1 MKLRDYARE
10 AWRRLALELD
20 AREWRRRTSPLAVAS
35 GSGTKKVL
43 FCDAV
48 WMLAAAKIESL
59 IAAGL
64 ATRGYVPVLILPAR
78 NRAVEAAFA
87 ATHPLAE
94 IHTIDDKLD
103 ANALARARRE
113 AEPLVA
119 DASFAALAALEIDG
133 FRVGR
138 SALSSVVRRL
148 RVGRLDDGDPAHRAA
163 VEAALARSIATMH
176 VAKEL
181 VARIAPD
188 LAVFLERGYTPA
200 GEFFDACVLAGVDT
214 VQWLGAPQSDRLL
227 FKRYR
232 RETRSD
238 HPLALDDATWEA
250 VKAMPF
256 GPADEQALLDTLA
269 ANYDSG
275 AWFNRQQL
283 QVGKRAASRD
293 QARAAL
299 GIAPDR
305 KAAGIFCH
313 ILYDATFFYGA
324 SLHPDYEAWLVDTVR
339 HAIANPHLDWLV
351 KVHPVNVWRSRMD
364 GKPMEQLEA
373 AALRREFGDL
383 PGHVR
388 LVPADTGLNSW
399 AFFGAID
406 YGLTVRGTVGME
418 MPCLGIPTVTA
429 GTGRYAGR
437 GFTIDPSTREA
448 YARTLARLHEM
459 PALDAATKSLARRY
473 AYATFEMR
481 PLRIEG
487 LAVDFAARSFGVG
500 ELALGAVLPFDAA
513 CSFHRRSDVKRL
525 IDWLVAGEPADLLA
539 RDLRAEAPIGLNS
552 EKTT

>member
-10 AWRRLALELD
+10 AWRRLVLEID
-20 AREWRRRTSPLAVAS
+20 AREWRRRTSPLAVAPS
-35 GSGTKKVL
+35 NGTKKVL
-43 FCDAV
+43 FCEAV

-59 IAAGL
+59 MAAGL

-103 ANALARARRE
+103 AERLAQARQE
-113 AEPLVA
+113 AAALVA

-148 RVGRLDDGDPAHRAA
+148 RVGRLDESDPAHRAA
-163 VEAALARSIATMH
+163 VEAALARSIATMQ

-269 ANYDSG
+269 ANYNSG

-283 QVGKRAASRD
+283 QVGKRAAPRD

-299 GIAPDR
+299 GIAPER

-373 AALRREFGDL
+373 AALRREFGEL

-388 LVPADTGLNSW
+388 LVAADTGLNSW

-437 GFTIDPSTREA
+437 GFTIDPPTREA
-448 YARTLARLHEM
+448 YANTLARLHEM
-459 PALDAATKSLARRY
+459 SPLDAATKSLARRY

-487 LAVDFAARSFGVG
+487 LALDFAARSFGVG
-500 ELALGAVLPFDAA
+500 ELTLGAVLPLDAA
-513 CSFHRRSDVKRL
+513 CRFHRSADVKRL
-525 IDWLVAGEPADLLA
+525 VDWLVAGKPADLLA
-539 RDLRAEAPIGLNS
+539 RDLRACAPLGLNS
-552 EKTT
+552 GKTT